1 MITEKT
7 EAYLRE
13 ELAPSLGYELDSVSY
28 TREDG
33 VNYLRVFIL
42 RKDGEPMT
50 TDDCAAV
57 SRPLSRWLD
66 KEDFIEDEY
75 VLEVCSLGF
84 KDEPEGGEIPGGEKE

>member
-33 VNYLRVFIL
+33 VN
-42 RKDGEPMT
+42 
-50 TDDCAAV
+50 
-57 SRPLSRWLD
+57 
-66 KEDFIEDEY
+66 
-75 VLEVCSLGF
+75 
-84 KDEPEGGEIPGGEKE
+84 

>member
-1 MITEKT
+1 
-7 EAYLRE
+7 
-13 ELAPSLGYELDSVSY
+13 
-28 TREDG
+28 
-33 VNYLRVFIL
+33 
-42 RKDGEPMT
+42 MT

-84 KDEPEGGEIPGGEKE
+84 KDEPEEGEIPGGEKE